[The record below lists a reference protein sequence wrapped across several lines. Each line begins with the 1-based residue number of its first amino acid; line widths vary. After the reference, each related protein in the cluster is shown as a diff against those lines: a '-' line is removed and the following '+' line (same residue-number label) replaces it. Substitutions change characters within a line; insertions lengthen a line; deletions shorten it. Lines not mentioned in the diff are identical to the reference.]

1 MARIWNI
8 HIPVRPKAVQSVRGG
23 RNGFYQDP
31 SVRKWKNT
39 IRPFIASACSGP
51 PTTSPV
57 RINKLLYTFRYPK
70 TMPAKVREYIA
81 NGGVIPYIGK
91 ADITD
96 NLAKGLIDV
105 CKGLIFEDDVLIWKT
120 CDISKVYGEEDG
132 IDIEVEETPDV
143 MLIR

>member
-8 HIPVRPKAVQSVRGG
+8 HIPVRPKAVQSVRGS

-31 SVRKWKNT
+31 GVRKWKNT
-39 IRPFIASACSGP
+39 IRPFIASACDGP
-51 PTTSPV
+51 PTAHPV
-57 RINKLLYTFRYPK
+57 RINKLTYRFRYPK
-70 TMPAKVREYIA
+70 TMSAKIRAHIA
-81 NGGVIPYIGK
+81 NGGIVPYIGT

-105 CKGLIFEDDVLIWKT
+105 CKGLVFEDDVLIWKT

-132 IDIEVEETPDV
+132 IDIEFEETPDV
-143 MLIR
+143 VLMR